1 MPSSPRVFDSW
12 AVVAWLQAEP
22 AAPLVR
28 ALLAEACAS
37 GHPMWIT
44 TVNLGEVWYKLVR
57 EHGEEK
63 ADQEVARIGMLGL
76 GVRDA
81 DWQLTREAARL
92 KSKYRLSYAGCFAA
106 ALAKQLN
113 TEVITGDPEF
123 RQLEQEVKVYWLVPG
138 PQDPVDM

>member
-44 TVNLGEVWYKLVR
+44 TVNLGEVWYKLAR
-57 EHGEEK
+57 ERGEEK
-63 ADQEVARIGMLGL
+63 ADQEVARIRMLGL

-92 KSKYRLSYAGCFAA
+92 KSRYRLSYADCYAA

-123 RQLEQEVKVYWLVPG
+123 RQLEPEVKVHWLPH
-138 PQDPVDM
+138 DPVDV

>member
-1 MPSSPRVFDSW
+1 MPNSTAVFDSW

-28 ALLAEACAS
+28 ALLSEACAS
-37 GHPMWIT
+37 GRPMWIT
-44 TVNLGEVWYKLVR
+44 AVNLGEVWYKLVR
-57 EHGEEK
+57 ERGEEK
-63 ADQEVARIGMLGL
+63 ADQEVARLRTLGL

-92 KSKYRLSYAGCFAA
+92 KSKYRLSYADCFAA
-106 ALAKQLN
+106 ALAKHLD

-123 RQLEQEVKVYWLVPG
+123 RQLEGEVKVHWLP
-138 PQDPVDM
+138 PSA